1 MRSDG
6 AVKGLAEAINHL
18 IPPLAEYA
26 TSFSTWDAIDK
37 LDESELDELAWE
49 LNITWYD
56 SGADIETKR
65 ELVKTSD
72 LVRSR
77 LGTVWAVE
85 EVVRAYFGEAAVKEW
100 FNYGGEP
107 GHFKIFAVNR
117 SPPRKMIHSFIEL
130 LNNVK
135 RVGIWLEEFNILM
148 DFENYSKSIGAVI
161 HDKAK
166 TRLKIAPIDTTKP
179 FRYTEYTGG
188 EIVSYAAT
196 IAPIAAI
203 NSKKTFER
211 RIKHVGTYF
220 SADQA
225 QQIFNIKQTPIDT
238 LKRLNSIKH
247 LGAARYIN
255 TVAKPLRLLAFD
267 AHSENFNTAKH
278 TGTSG
283 AANITHADMRL
294 LGYDES
300 TITFNSLNQN
310 AGAINSAE
318 LGTTAFCIVAVNT
331 KKQFQAI
338 NKRAGITCNINA
350 AITSMRLL
358 AFNAHSENFSAA
370 KHAGTSG
377 AAILSKTSM
386 RLLSFDAQTQE
397 LTQPKRAGSAM
408 TQYYQKQTFQQL

>member
-1 MRSDG
+1 MTLQTLMFFRLLPVFMRSDG
-6 AVKGLAEAINHL
+6 AVKGLAEAINRL
-18 IPPLAEYA
+18 IPPIVEYA
-26 TSFSTWDAIDK
+26 AEFSTWDAIDK

-100 FNYGGEP
+100 FDYGGEP

-148 DFENYSKSIGAVI
+148 DFEKYSKHIGGVI

-166 TRLKIAPIDTTKP
+166 TQMKIAPIYTTKP
-179 FRYTEYTGG
+179 FHYAEYTGG
-188 EIVSYAAT
+188 EIFNYAAT
-196 IAPIAAI
+196 IAPISSI
-203 NSKKTFER
+203 NSKKAFKP

-220 SADQA
+220 SADQS
-225 QQIFNIKQTPIDT
+225 QQVLNIEQTPIYT
-238 LKRLNSIKH
+238 LQHLDGLNR
-247 LGAARYIN
+247 LGATRFTN
-255 TVAKPLRLLAFD
+255 VVNKPLRLLKA
-267 AHSENFNTAKH
+267 
-278 TGTSG
+278 
-283 AANITHADMRL
+283 
-294 LGYDES
+294 
-300 TITFNSLNQN
+300 
-310 AGAINSAE
+310 
-318 LGTTAFCIVAVNT
+318 
-331 KKQFQAI
+331 
-338 NKRAGITCNINA
+338 
-350 AITSMRLL
+350 
-358 AFNAHSENFSAA
+358 NAHRENFSAA
-370 KHAGTSG
+370 KHAGISDATNITRADMRLLDYNG
-377 AAILSKTSM
+377 IKAAFNPLKRNAGVINSADIGTTAFRIIAINTKKQFPIINKYAGITGNINSTAKPM
-386 RLLSFDAQTQE
+386 RLLSFDTQTQKFA
-397 LTQPKRAGSAM
+397 QPKHTGAVI